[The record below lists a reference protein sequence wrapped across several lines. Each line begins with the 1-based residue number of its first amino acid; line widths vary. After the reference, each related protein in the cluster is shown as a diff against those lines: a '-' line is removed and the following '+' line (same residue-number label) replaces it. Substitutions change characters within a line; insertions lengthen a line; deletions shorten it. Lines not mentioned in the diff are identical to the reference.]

1 MRNWFTHCCYCT
13 SFYEKRYTSSI
24 KNDRLARDRQEGEKY
39 ATFTLTQNRVL
50 VVHDYIVAGT
60 GRLAL
65 ACSEMVIVI
74 SNKKETLLSAVGTDE
89 LI

>member
-1 MRNWFTHCCYCT
+1 MP
-13 SFYEKRYTSSI
+13 
-24 KNDRLARDRQEGEKY
+24 
-39 ATFTLTQNRVL
+39 TFTLTQNRVL

-60 GRLAL
+60 GKVSFSLAPKL
-65 ACSEMVIVI
+65 VIVI